1 LRITTRRD
9 IQYHYVPKPRLRELI
24 RGLNENFLS
33 TLAACG
39 DVVRNVVSCPA
50 PIRNE
55 QRSELFPMVQYLSR
69 NLKPKTNA
77 YHDIC
82 VKGEH
87 AVTAEDDE
95 PFYGAQESHLD
106 AR

>member
-1 LRITTRRD
+1 
-9 IQYHYVPKPRLRELI
+9 
-24 RGLNENFLS
+24 
-33 TLAACG
+33 
-39 DVVRNVVSCPA
+39 
-50 PIRNE
+50 
-55 QRSELFPMVQYLSR
+55 MVQYLSR